1 MNYDKASAE
10 IDSDKPFYPNSE
22 EQNKS
27 INLMSPYSEL
37 ISPNKTVNND
47 DILGNQMNSEYED
60 GSKDGV
66 KFTELSE
73 LEHQENDQECS
84 RNLDIENICDNDEDA
99 DLSDDSTFINKQAET
114 TLTSLMEHS
123 KYGYGYDDDVDMT

>member
-1 MNYDKASAE
+1 
-10 IDSDKPFYPNSE
+10 
-22 EQNKS
+22 
-27 INLMSPYSEL
+27 
-37 ISPNKTVNND
+37 
-47 DILGNQMNSEYED
+47 MNSEYED

-84 RNLDIENICDNDEDA
+84 KNLDIENICDNDEDA

-114 TLTSLMEHS
+114 TLTSLMEHN
-123 KYGYGYDDDVDMT
+123 KYGYEYDDDVDMT

>member
-47 DILGNQMNSEYED
+47 DILGN
-60 GSKDGV
+60 
-66 KFTELSE
+66 
-73 LEHQENDQECS
+73 
-84 RNLDIENICDNDEDA
+84 
-99 DLSDDSTFINKQAET
+99 
-114 TLTSLMEHS
+114 
-123 KYGYGYDDDVDMT
+123 